1 MKVVFMI
8 CCALITAL
16 AGLLL
21 RAVLARGAAPALA
34 WRLGTKLPQATN
46 MAAPHRATRW
56 QSFGFAVAG
65 LRFAVGQE
73 PNMRIHFGAAN
84 AVVLAGT
91 LLHIS
96 AQEWTML
103 VLAMALVLAAEAL
116 NTAVEQTCNAL
127 GGGFNQAVGHA
138 KDVAAGAVLVCAG
151 AAAIVGAII
160 FIPHLWPVELV
171 PNSATA
177 SLCGGRV

>member
-1 MKVVFMI
+1 ML
-8 CCALITAL
+8 CCTVIAAL

-21 RAVLARGAAPALA
+21 RPIFAFGKVPPLA
-34 WRLGTKLPQATN
+34 WRLTANSGQATSN
-46 MAAPHRATRW
+46 SVPHRTTRW
-56 QSFGFAVAG
+56 RSFGFALAG

-84 AVVLAGT
+84 AVVLAGA

-96 AQEWTML
+96 AQEWAML
-103 VLAMALVLAAEAL
+103 VLAIALVLAAEAL
-116 NTAVEQTCNAL
+116 NTAVEQTCNVY
-127 GGGFNQAVGHA
+127 GSGFNQAVGHA
-138 KDVAAGAVLVCAG
+138 KDVAAGAVLVSAG

>member
-1 MKVVFMI
+1 ML
-8 CCALITAL
+8 CCTVIAAL

-21 RAVLARGAAPALA
+21 RPIFAFGKVQPLT
-34 WRLGTKLPQATN
+34 WRLTANSGQATE
-46 MAAPHRATRW
+46 APSSYRIRRW
-56 QSFGFAVAG
+56 RSFGFALAG

-73 PNMRIHFGAAN
+73 PNMRIHLGAAV
-84 AVVLAGT
+84 AAVLAGT
-91 LLHIS
+91 FLRIS

-103 VLAMALVLAAEAL
+103 ILAIALVLAAEAL
-116 NTAVEQTCNAL
+116 NTSVEQTCNAL

-160 FIPHLWPVELV
+160 FIPHLWPGEPV
-171 PNSATA
+171 PNSAMS
-177 SLCGGRV
+177 SLCGGRF

>member
-1 MKVVFMI
+1 
-8 CCALITAL
+8 
-16 AGLLL
+16 
-21 RAVLARGAAPALA
+21 
-34 WRLGTKLPQATN
+34 
-46 MAAPHRATRW
+46 
-56 QSFGFAVAG
+56 
-65 LRFAVGQE
+65 
-73 PNMRIHFGAAN
+73 MRIHFGAAN

-160 FIPHLWPVELV
+160 FIPHLWPGELV
-171 PNSATA
+171 QNSATA
-177 SLCGGRV
+177 SLCDGRV